1 MYIYILPKLPPR
13 TILLSPQLAVGI
25 PAPWG
30 CLNSAIGILQM
41 GLEPSRRGSAA
52 QAPWLAHNSSGQK
65 WPNTV
70 HISKQPA
77 ALAGCSVNS
86 EMLTD
91 GMKNTT
97 LNSQQGDTH

>member
-1 MYIYILPKLPPR
+1 
-13 TILLSPQLAVGI
+13 
-25 PAPWG
+25 
-30 CLNSAIGILQM
+30 M
-41 GLEPSRRGSAA
+41 GPEPSRRGSAA
-52 QAPWLAHNSSGQK
+52 QAPWLAHSSSGQK
-65 WPNTV
+65 RPNTV

-77 ALAGCSVNS
+77 ALAGCAVNS